1 MENDDSRRGGKTSLY
16 FNDVNIL
23 LSLTLS
29 YGMTS
34 DDFVTQTDVKKAGGA
49 EKRAVCI
56 PACPNVAKTH
66 LKAAVTV
73 YHLALKKHVTTH
85 NSPSSFT

>member
-1 MENDDSRRGGKTSLY
+1 LTATEEGKRVSVY

-29 YGMTS
+29 YGMTL

-56 PACPNVAKTH
+56 PACPNVA
-66 LKAAVTV
+66 
-73 YHLALKKHVTTH
+73 
-85 NSPSSFT
+85 